1 MDKLRFAIFS
11 ELKEFADEIRNRLSA
26 VPGAEVAVI
35 VDDPEDLSDALK
47 AESPDVLYADLGHAP
62 HVVLDLLES
71 LGSAMPDLLVSGCQD
86 DSQVIL
92 RSMQIGAREFLP
104 QAPNEDDLNRAIQ
117 RLLRGRQVEP
127 AIERSAQVI
136 SVMGAKGGVGAT
148 CVTSQLA
155 ASLQEKGGRVVIV
168 DLNFPL
174 GDVAL
179 HFDIEPSYTL
189 ADIAR
194 EGDSLDGTYLRSILQ
209 VHQSGV
215 QILAAPPRIED
226 SELIQGEHVTR
237 LLEILRRQFDF
248 VLLDVSRNWNDAS
261 VRALD
266 LADQIL
272 VVTSLD
278 VPTLHHARKHMELLR
293 RLGHPTEK
301 IHAVVNR
308 QSSGDAVTERDL
320 TRFLGRKADAAIP
333 NDYANTVESV
343 NQGKPLGEIAP
354 RAALTQAF
362 RDLAHQVH
370 VWCGLAENETTRSTK
385 LTDRF
390 RRIFEK

>member
-1 MDKLRFAIFS
+1 MTELRIAIFS

-26 VPGAEVAVI
+26 VPGAQVMVI
-35 VDDPEDLSDALK
+35 VDDPEDLNEIIKS
-47 AESPDVLYADLGHAP
+47 ESPDVLYADLGHAP
-62 HVVLDLLES
+62 HVVLDLIEAIDAPL
-71 LGSAMPDLLVSGCQD
+71 PDLLVSGCQD

-104 QAPNEDDLNRAIQ
+104 QAPNEDDFKRAID
-117 RLLRGRQVEP
+117 RLLRGREAEP
-127 AIERSAQVI
+127 RPEKSASVI

-148 CVTSQLA
+148 CVASQLA
-155 ASLQEKGGRVVIV
+155 ASLQEKGGRTVIV

-194 EGDSLDGTYLRSILQ
+194 EGESLDGTYLRSILQ

-226 SELIQGEHVTR
+226 SELIQGEHVSR
-237 LLEILRRQFDF
+237 LLEILRAQFDF
-248 VLLDVSRNWNDAS
+248 VVLDVSRNWNDAS

-308 QSSGDAVTERDL
+308 HSASDTVTDKDL
-320 TRFLGRKADAAIP
+320 TRFLGRPKSAAIP

-343 NQGKPLGEIAP
+343 NQGKPLGEVAP
-354 RAALTQAF
+354 RAALTEAF
-362 RDLAHQVH
+362 RNLADQVH
-370 VWCGLAENETTRSTK
+370 VWCGLTASPSTRAPK
-385 LTDRF
+385 LADRL

>member
-1 MDKLRFAIFS
+1 MHELRFAIFS
-11 ELKEFADEIRNRLSA
+11 ELKEFADEISNRLSA
-26 VPGAEVAVI
+26 VPGAQVAVI
-35 VDDPEDLSDALK
+35 VDDPDDLSDVIK

-62 HVVLDLLES
+62 HVILDLLES
-71 LGSAMPDLLVSGCQD
+71 LGGPLPDLLVSGCQD

-104 QAPNEDDLNRAIQ
+104 QAPNEDDLSRAIQ
-117 RLLRGRQVEP
+117 RLLRSRDAEAPV
-127 AIERSAQVI
+127 ERSASVI

-148 CVTSQLA
+148 CVASQLA
-155 ASLQEKGGRVVIV
+155 ASLQEKGGRTVIV

-189 ADIAR
+189 ADIAK
-194 EGDSLDGTYLRSILQ
+194 EGESLDGTYLRSILQ

-215 QILAAPPRIED
+215 QILAASPRIED

-237 LLEILRRQFDF
+237 LLEILRGQFDF
-248 VLLDVSRNWNDAS
+248 VILDVSRNWNDAS

-266 LADQIL
+266 LADHIL

-308 QSSGDAVTERDL
+308 QSAGDAVTERDL
-320 TRFLGRKADAAIP
+320 TRFLGRPSSAAIP

-343 NQGKPLGEIAP
+343 NQGKPLGEVAP
-354 RAALTQAF
+354 RAALTEAF
-362 RDLAHQVH
+362 RSLANQVH
-370 VWCGLAENETTRSTK
+370 VWCGLTTNEATRSPK
-385 LTDRF
+385 LADRL

>member
-1 MDKLRFAIFS
+1 MTELRFAIFS
-11 ELKEFADEIRNRLSA
+11 ELKEFADEIRNRLTA
-26 VPGAEVAVI
+26 VPGAQVMVI
-35 VDDPEDLSDALK
+35 VDDPEDLHEIIKS
-47 AESPDVLYADLGHAP
+47 ESPDVLYADLGHAP
-62 HVVLDLLES
+62 HVILDLIES
-71 LGSAMPDLLVSGCQD
+71 IDAPLPDLLVSGCQD

-104 QAPNEDDLNRAIQ
+104 QAPNEDDFKRAID
-117 RLLRGRQVEP
+117 RLLRGREADP
-127 AIERSAQVI
+127 RPEKSASVI

-148 CVTSQLA
+148 CVASQLA
-155 ASLQEKGGRVVIV
+155 ASLQEKGGRTVIV

-194 EGDSLDGTYLRSILQ
+194 EGESLDGTYLRSILQ

-237 LLEILRRQFDF
+237 LLEILRGQFDF
-248 VLLDVSRNWNDAS
+248 VVLDVSRNWNDAS

-308 QSSGDAVTERDL
+308 HSAADSVTDKDL
-320 TRFLGRKADAAIP
+320 TRFLGRPSSAAIP

-343 NQGKPLGEIAP
+343 NQGKPLGEVAP
-354 RAALTQAF
+354 RAALTEAF
-362 RDLAHQVH
+362 RNLAEQVH
-370 VWCGLAENETTRSTK
+370 VWCGLATSPDTRAPK
-385 LTDRF
+385 LTDRL